1 MSADPRPVRHRDDA
15 LGNAEFLWRHA
26 APGRIG
32 LCGGS
37 DAVTMAIRRAQ
48 GFVTED
54 GHRSPWSHA
63 FLFTGERIDGH
74 HWVIESDLDLRS
86 RHLRLGAQE
95 NRLERYF
102 DDEAFP
108 NLAVLDFGLDADQTR
123 RVLCQALDLVAGA
136 SHYSLKEILGTL
148 FALPSSSLRKRRN
161 LLASEGALYCSAM
174 VQHCFDAI
182 DLRFRP
188 SIDGKNLTPHD
199 IARAEAPH
207 TSWQRMREPAP
218 GGKTRLRRY
227 RQAGQSLLAAL
238 ST

>member
-1 MSADPRPVRHRDDA
+1 MDAFAPHVIRLDD
-15 LGNAEFLWRHA
+15 LGNADFLSRYA

-63 FLFTGERIDGH
+63 FLFTGERPDGH

-95 NRLERYF
+95 NRLDRYF
-102 DDEAFP
+102 DDAAFP

-148 FALPSSSLRKRRN
+148 FALPSASLRKRRN

-174 VQHCFDAI
+174 VQHCFEAI

-188 SIDGKNLTPHD
+188 HIDGKNLTPHD
-199 IARAEAPH
+199 IARAEVPH
-207 TSWQRMREPAP
+207 TAWQRLREPQP
-218 GGKTRLRRY
+218 GRKTRLRRY
-227 RQAGQSLLAAL
+227 REAGKTLLAAI
-238 ST
+238 SA

>member
-1 MSADPRPVRHRDDA
+1 MDAFTPTPSVSTISAMPISSRY
-15 LGNAEFLWRHA
+15 A

-63 FLFTGERIDGH
+63 FLFTGERADGH

-95 NRLERYF
+95 NRLDRYF
-102 DDEAFP
+102 DDAAFP

-123 RVLCQALDLVAGA
+123 RVLCQAL
-136 SHYSLKEILGTL
+136 T
-148 FALPSSSLRKRRN
+148 SS
-161 LLASEGALYCSAM
+161 
-174 VQHCFDAI
+174 
-182 DLRFRP
+182 
-188 SIDGKNLTPHD
+188 
-199 IARAEAPH
+199 
-207 TSWQRMREPAP
+207 PAP
-218 GGKTRLRRY
+218 RTTR
-227 RQAGQSLLAAL
+227 
-238 ST
+238 

>member
-1 MSADPRPVRHRDDA
+1 MSNAAPHIIRLDGLTNAD
-15 LGNAEFLWRHA
+15 FLSRYA
-26 APGRIG
+26 APGRVG

-37 DAVTMAIRRAQ
+37 DTVTMAIRRAQ

-63 FLFTGERIDGH
+63 FLFTGERLDGH

-102 DDEAFP
+102 DDEAYP
-108 NLAVLDFGLDADQTR
+108 NLAVLDFGLDTDLTR

-148 FALPSSSLRKRRN
+148 FALPSSSMRKRRN

-174 VQHCFDAI
+174 VQHCFEAI

-188 SIDGKNLTPHD
+188 HIDGKNLTPHD

-207 TSWQRMREPAP
+207 TAWQLMREPQS

-227 RQAGQSLLAAL
+227 REASQAMLAAM
-238 ST
+238 SV